1 MKKVLPFILI
11 IVVLIITASVMLS
24 VRTTKMVDWEE
35 SFNEKSNKPYG
46 VSILYKELPNLFK
59 DKKIRTVYHQPA
71 SYLSVNSEDGNGKH
85 IARGTFM
92 IIGNSDYLLDDSINE
107 LMRFVSEGNTLFISD
122 YVYPQKIHDT
132 LQISIDYIANEKD
145 SISYLSFENR
155 TLKSTKI
162 DRNVGDNYFSR
173 FDSINYN
180 ILGYSK
186 IDYKHVNFIEVPF
199 GNGSV
204 LLHTE
209 PKIFT
214 NYNLLKEDRYQ
225 YVEGVL
231 SYFPDTDIYFD
242 SYTKIQKNYYGE
254 VEQKSNLSWFLE
266 QTSFRWAWYTTLI
279 FTLLFMIFNAK
290 RRQRVIKIIK
300 PLQNTKVAFVKTVSN
315 LYFETQDHKN
325 LIDKKI
331 TYFLEKVR
339 SDYNINTD
347 TLDDEFVARL
357 ASKSG
362 KKKEDIKALIK
373 YINWL
378 RTKNEFFEENLIK
391 LNRHIEAFYNY

>member
-11 IVVLIITASVMLS
+11 IVVLIITASVVLS
-24 VRTTKMVDWEE
+24 VRTTKTVDWEE

-92 IIGNSDYLLDDSINE
+92 IIGNSDYLLDDSIDE
-107 LMRFVSEGNTLFISD
+107 LMRFVSDGNTLFISD

-173 FDSINYN
+173 FDSINCK

-199 GNGSV
+199 GSGSV
-204 LLHTE
+204 FLHTE

-214 NYNLLKEDRYQ
+214 NYNLLKDDRYQ

-254 VEQKSNLSWFLE
+254 VEKTSNLSWFLE
-266 QTSFRWAWYTTLI
+266 QTAFRWAWYTALI

-300 PLQNTKVAFVKTVSN
+300 PLQNTTVAFVKTVSN

-347 TLDDEFVARL
+347 TLDDEFVSRL

>member
-11 IVVLIITASVMLS
+11 IIVLIITASVMFS
-24 VRTTKMVDWEE
+24 IRTTRVVDWEE

-46 VSILYKELPNLFK
+46 LSILYKELPNLFK
-59 DKKIRTVYHQPA
+59 DKKVRTVYHQPA
-71 SYLSVNSEDGNGKH
+71 SYLKVNSENGNGKH
-85 IARGTFM
+85 IAKGTFM
-92 IIGNSDYLLDDSINE
+92 IIGNSDYLENNSINE

-122 YVYPQKIHDT
+122 YYYPQKIHDT
-132 LQISIDYIANEKD
+132 LQIDIDYIANEKD
-145 SISYLSFENR
+145 STSYLSFENR
-155 TLKSTKI
+155 RLKSTKI
-162 DRNVGDNYFSR
+162 DRNTGDNYFSG
-173 FDSINYN
+173 FDSINYK

-199 GNGSV
+199 GKGKV
-204 LLHTE
+204 FLHTE

-225 YVEGVL
+225 YVEDVL
-231 SYFPDTDIYFD
+231 SYLPDANLYFD

-266 QTSFRWAWYTTLI
+266 QKAFRWAWYTALI

-300 PLQNTKVAFVKTVSN
+300 PLQNTTVAFVKTVSN

-347 TLDDEFVARL
+347 TLDDEFITRL
-357 ASKSG
+357 TSKSG
-362 KKKEDIKALIK
+362 KKKEDIQALVK

-378 RTKNEFFEENLIK
+378 RTKGEFFEENLIK
-391 LNRHIEAFYNY
+391 LNRHIEAFYNN